1 MTSKKKPSIKMEEI
15 FKEEDKELS
24 DELFDITTSK
34 GLINISIDKILANP
48 NQPRKTFNEETIEE
62 LAESIKE
69 HGVLSPI
76 IVRPL
81 GEKYEIIAGERRFRA
96 AVMNELK
103 EIPAII
109 KKVTDNDAK
118 IISLI
123 ENIQREDLND
133 IDRATA
139 LKELKVNL
147 GLPWN
152 EIGKKLGLTKTRI
165 LDLVGLLSLPDE
177 IQDDIRHKKLTEKH
191 GRALRQIADQE
202 EKLPEVAA
210 FIKENKLT
218 GEQSIELV
226 RAIKGQPGLTIEE
239 NFNTIKT
246 EPIKPKTVK
255 KEPLEEAIIEAEKL
269 IKTLNEIKLIN
280 LNKEKKKSLQKKL
293 LEVQSKIKTIIDKL

>member
-1 MTSKKKPSIKMEEI
+1 MASKKKPSIKMEEI

-133 IDRATA
+133 VDRAAA

-246 EPIKPKTVK
+246 KPIKPKTVK
-255 KEPLEEAIIEAEKL
+255 KEPLEEVIIEAEKL
-269 IKTLNEIKLIN
+269 IKTLNEIKLID
-280 LNKEKKKSLQKKL
+280 LNNEKKKSLQTKL

>member
-81 GEKYEIIAGERRFRA
+81 GEKYEIIAGERRFKA
-96 AVMNELK
+96 AAMNGLK

-109 KKVTDNDAK
+109 KKVTNNDAK

-133 IDRATA
+133 IDRAAA

-202 EKLPEVAA
+202 DKLPEVAA

-226 RAIKGQPGLTIEE
+226 RAIKGQPRLTIEE

-246 EPIKPKTVK
+246 KPIKPKTVK
-255 KEPLEEAIIEAEKL
+255 KEPLEEVIIEAEKL

>member
-1 MTSKKKPSIKMEEI
+1 MASKKKPSIKMEEI

-96 AVMNELK
+96 AVMNGLK

-133 IDRATA
+133 VDRAAA

-165 LDLVGLLSLPDE
+165 LDLVGLLSLPNE

-202 EKLPEVAA
+202 DKLPEVAA

-218 GEQSIELV
+218 GEQSIALV

-239 NFNTIKT
+239 NFNNIKT
-246 EPIKPKTVK
+246 GPIKPKTAK
-255 KEPLEEAIIEAEKL
+255 KEPLEEVIIEAEKL

>member
-1 MTSKKKPSIKMEEI
+1 MEEI

-76 IVRPL
+76 IVRPS

-133 IDRATA
+133 VDRAAA

-165 LDLVGLLSLPDE
+165 LDLVGLLSLPNE

-202 EKLPEVAA
+202 DKLPEVAA

-226 RAIKGQPGLTIEE
+226 RAIKGQPRLTIEE

-246 EPIKPKTVK
+246 KPIKPKTVK
-255 KEPLEEAIIEAEKL
+255 KEPLEEVIIEAEKL
-269 IKTLNEIKLIN
+269 IKTLDGIKPEV
-280 LNKEKKKSLQKKL
+280 LNDEGRKKL
-293 LEVQSKIKTIIDKL
+293 HSKLLKIQNKIKTIIKSMENAGTK